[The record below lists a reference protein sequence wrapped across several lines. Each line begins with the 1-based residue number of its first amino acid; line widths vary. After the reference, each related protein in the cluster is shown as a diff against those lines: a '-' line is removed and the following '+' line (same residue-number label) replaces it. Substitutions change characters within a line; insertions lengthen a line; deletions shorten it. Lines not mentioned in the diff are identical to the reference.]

1 VEYDIPLLDLRK
13 AVGPLPNFGCGPD
26 GFHYNSPPDGQTTTF
41 DAAHLTYGFN
51 MRNLTALQ
59 ALDALRRYVLY

>member
-1 VEYDIPLLDLRK
+1 VE
-13 AVGPLPNFGCGPD
+13 PLPNLGCGPD

-41 DAAHLTYGFN
+41 DTAHLIYGFN